1 MKKIWTF
8 RRKNYEMESKGRG
21 QYVLNGYHTT
31 DSVIWDY
38 VDDDEQP
45 RLMGKVRRDAERF
58 IRMNERR
65 Y

>member
-1 MKKIWTF
+1 MKKTWIF
-8 RRKNYEMESKGRG
+8 RRKNYEMESTGRG

-45 RLMGKVRRDAERF
+45 ARMGRARRDAERF

>member
-8 RRKNYEMESKGRG
+8 RRKKYEMESTGRG

-31 DSVIWDY
+31 DAEIWDWAT
-38 VDDDEQP
+38 DDEQP
-45 RLMGKVRRDAERF
+45 ARMGRARRDAERF